1 MKDQRV
7 LREAAVGEREPERAV
22 VEGGL
27 PASEHTPMCELEA
40 GRVQMVCK
48 GNVRC

>member
-1 MKDQRV
+1 MKDQKV
-7 LREAAVGEREPERAV
+7 LRGAAVGENRGRAV

-27 PASEHTPMCELEA
+27 PASEPTPMCELEA
-40 GRVQMVCK
+40 GRVQVVYK